1 MGAGMQTAGDPR
13 PAAQPGTPRCP
24 LVRVTGF
31 LVEDGRLLL
40 VRERL
45 RERSHWNL
53 PGGRLEVGE
62 SLEAAL
68 VREMREETGLDVD
81 VGELLYV
88 TDRFKSLGNQIVDL
102 SFSVRRI
109 GGDFSQRLPDDGS
122 GETLTAVRM
131 VPLGDLP
138 RYGFSERLSHLV
150 AQGFPGRGSYQ
161 GEFHAFYG

>member
-1 MGAGMQTAGDPR
+1 MGAGMQTTGDQR

-45 RERSHWNL
+45 RERAHWNL
-53 PGGRLEVGE
+53 PGGRPEAGE
-62 SLEAAL
+62 SIESAL
-68 VREMREETGLDVD
+68 VREMREETGLDIE

-122 GETLTAVRM
+122 GETLAAVRM
-131 VPLGDLP
+131 VPVGDLP
-138 RYGFSERLSHLV
+138 RYGFNERLSHLV
-150 AQGFPGRGSYQ
+150 AHGFPNRGTYQ
-161 GEFHAFYG
+161 GEFHSFYG